1 MSVLSDTT
9 VNLSNYKTKL
19 NLLNGFSKQFTS
31 QMETMEIH
39 ERSIPNSN
47 HRNCRSQQHKISHAK
62 SNVKDRRNNI
72 MVGTDHLP
80 QHRRRTY
87 YKSVTSSGTS
97 NPPVTKQTSPITDH
111 RADVAVGNPD
121 TLRSARSAMQ
131 ERTIESSPGT
141 VRPRSGLQVETGM
154 SKVQE
159 KLGLISVDRSI
170 TAFSRRTQKS
180 KRKLSSAR
188 FQVLTVTR
196 IQTAVFSD
204 VAPCSLVDINKRFE
218 MLTASIIRAA
228 ACPACIC
235 TSTVLIHLSL
245 HYFVL
250 IYSIISFLFSFLS
263 PLPIY
268 SLLLLRF

>member
-111 RADVAVGNPD
+111 RSPSRCGSRQPRYTEISALRHAGANNREFPWNCKATEWSTGRNRDVQ
-121 TLRSARSAMQ
+121 SARKTWFNFC
-131 ERTIESSPGT
+131 R
-141 VRPRSGLQVETGM
+141 
-154 SKVQE
+154 
-159 KLGLISVDRSI
+159 
-170 TAFSRRTQKS
+170 
-180 KRKLSSAR
+180 
-188 FQVLTVTR
+188 
-196 IQTAVFSD
+196 
-204 VAPCSLVDINKRFE
+204 
-218 MLTASIIRAA
+218 
-228 ACPACIC
+228 
-235 TSTVLIHLSL
+235 
-245 HYFVL
+245 
-250 IYSIISFLFSFLS
+250 
-263 PLPIY
+263 
-268 SLLLLRF
+268 